1 MVGGSN
7 AELDEVRP
15 DNDLSQG
22 GVDLEAP
29 VVTEEARMLYNVG
42 GHGKRSADLA
52 VKLVDDGKY
61 ITKAPRGLSSVLFPI
76 TITAVVCRRCFRMIE
91 REPRST
97 IFMRFVACTY
107 ACLALPDDTVGA
119 DRWLQRV
126 LSSNHCGLTLQ
137 RSRAP
142 HGTRHTVA
150 RDF

>member
-52 VKLVDDGKY
+52 AHLVDAGKY
-61 ITKAPRGLSSVLFPI
+61 ITKAPRGLSTFFS
-76 TITAVVCRRCFRMIE
+76 
-91 REPRST
+91 RS
-97 IFMRFVACTY
+97 RSLLSSSCV
-107 ACLALPDDTVGA
+107 VGA
-119 DRWLQRV
+119 F
-126 LSSNHCGLTLQ
+126 G
-137 RSRAP
+137 
-142 HGTRHTVA
+142 
-150 RDF
+150 